1 MRDVIKFVEELAN
14 DFIAGG
20 EVRILW
26 FVATVL
32 LVMIV
37 LCIVYMVSLS
47 KDVEALQNEVRFLMG
62 EDLGRD
68 FDFDV

>member
-1 MRDVIKFVEELAN
+1 MRDVIKFVEEMAN

-68 FDFDV
+68 FDFDI

>member
-32 LVMIV
+32 LVMVV

>member
-68 FDFDV
+68 FDFDI

>member
-1 MRDVIKFVEELAN
+1 MRDVIKFVEEMAN

>member
-47 KDVEALQNEVRFLMG
+47 KDVEALQNEVRFF
-62 EDLGRD
+62 DGRGPWEGL
-68 FDFDV
+68 